1 MLWLLNRSQFN
12 SLVYPAEDVNI
23 VVAAIPRFV
32 CLYINFDPV
41 EIFIHWYT
49 VVYHIPNGLVAMISA

>member
-1 MLWLLNRSQFN
+1 MLWLLNRSPFN

-23 VVAAIPRFV
+23 VVAPIPRFV

-41 EIFIHWYT
+41 GIFIHWYT